1 MKKIVITGPES
12 TGKTTLG
19 TQLSE
24 YFQIPLV
31 KEYAVE
37 YLIKTDGKYSYG
49 DLLKIAKGQIEME
62 NRMIDKTGSNIIIS
76 DTDLITIKIWS
87 KVKFGKVSRWIMN
100 TIRNRQYDY
109 YLLCYPDIP
118 WEYDPF
124 RENPDD
130 RDWLF
135 ELYEKELKKYGKKYT
150 IIKGNEEIRFN
161 LASEIIN
168 DLLKKQ

>member
-37 YLIKTDGKYSYG
+37 YLINTNGKYSYR

-100 TIRNRQYDY
+100 TIRNRHYDH

-168 DLLKKQ
+168 DLLNK

>member
-12 TGKTTLG
+12 TGKTTLSKK
-19 TQLSE
+19 LSE
-24 YFQIPLV
+24 YYDVPLV
-31 KEYAVE
+31 EEFAVK
-37 YLIKTDGKYSYG
+37 YLTKTGGKYTYR
-49 DLLKIAKGQIEME
+49 DLLKIAKGQIEIE
-62 NRMIDKTGSNIIIS
+62 NRVLQNSDSGLLIS

-87 KVKFGKVSRWIMN
+87 KVKYGKISRWIMQ
-100 TIRNRQYDY
+100 TIRNRHYDH

-135 ELYEKELKKYGKKYT
+135 GLYEKELKKYGKKYT
-150 IIKGNEEIRFN
+150 IIKGSKEIRFKT
-161 LASEIIN
+161 AIGIIEN
-168 DLLKKQ
+168 ILKEQ

>member
-19 TQLSE
+19 KQLSD
-24 YFQIPLV
+24 YFQAPLV

-37 YLIKTDGKYSYG
+37 YLTKTGGKYSYR
-49 DLLKIAKGQIEME
+49 DLLKIAKGQIEAE
-62 NRMIDKTGSNIIIS
+62 NRMIEQTGPNILIS

-100 TIRNRQYDY
+100 TIRHRQYDY

-118 WEYDPF
+118 WEYNPF

-135 ELYEKELKKYGKKYT
+135 ELYEKELKKYKKNYT
-150 IIKGNEEIRFN
+150 VIKGDKEFRFN
-161 LASEIIN
+161 TAISIIEN
-168 DLLKKQ
+168 VLKKQ